1 MGNNTGWICPV
12 CGRVHAPW
20 VPSCECK
27 GQIKYNI
34 NTNTN
39 TISSTTDIKFET
51 SSNNTQ
57 MICD

>member
-12 CGRVHAPW
+12 CGKVHAPW
-20 VPSCECK
+20 VPSCECN

-34 NTNTN
+34 NQGTN
-39 TISSTTDIKFET
+39 TISSTMDMKVET
-51 SSNNTQ
+51 SNNNTQ

>member
-20 VPSCECK
+20 VPSCECE
-27 GQIKYNI
+27 GQIVKYDVNA
-34 NTNTN
+34 T
-39 TISSTTDIKFET
+39 SSTADMKFET
-51 SSNNTQ
+51 SDNKTQ